1 MTDVK
6 PLKILRHPDA
16 IPTTKSI
23 RSQALWADET
33 SEFWLDEHEA
43 MPLTLNQEAAS
54 KDTRNEEI
62 REYRLLSRG

>member
-6 PLKILRHPDA
+6 STKILRHPDA

-33 SEFWLDEHEA
+33 SEFWPDEHDPT
-43 MPLTLNQEAAS
+43 PLRLNQEAAS
-54 KDTRNEEI
+54 KDTLNEEI
-62 REYRLLSRG
+62 REYRRLSRG